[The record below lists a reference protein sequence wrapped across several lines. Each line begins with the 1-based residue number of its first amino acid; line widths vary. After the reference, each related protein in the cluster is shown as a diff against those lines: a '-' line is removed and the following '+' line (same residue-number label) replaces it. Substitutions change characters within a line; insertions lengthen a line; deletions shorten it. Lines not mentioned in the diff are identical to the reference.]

1 MSQSVESPERRTR
14 LRPTGA
20 VCLVYASF
28 GMPIAMLGVAWPQI
42 RDEFGRSNGELG
54 LLAVA
59 YGLGRM
65 STSSSSAAVLR
76 WASFGPAKVAGAIGL
91 GVACVLLAVAPSW
104 PFVVAFVAAVGLAS
118 GVLDSLGARYLAGQ
132 RNVSIAGLATGSY
145 GLGATLGPAFVAV
158 TDDWRLSF
166 GLAAAVAWSGAA
178 ILGQRPIS
186 WPAQV
191 DAIEAI
197 EPVDAGPSAPGASD
211 SASLRRERAI
221 LVVSLML
228 FFVFVGAEVTIG
240 QWMTAVF
247 EDVRK
252 VDSRVAGLAV
262 SAFWA
267 GITVGRLVLA
277 KLRLSLPALV
287 GAAAMVAVLVGATL
301 VAPTSLIVPLMGLAG
316 LALSPAAPTLFAGT
330 ADRVGVARAGA
341 VSGWQLVT
349 ANASGIAL
357 PALTGVL
364 VASIGDASPVAIV
377 VAVAVSGAVLLVV
390 SDRQVARRNAAR

>member
-1 MSQSVESPERRTR
+1 MSQPVESNERRTR

-20 VCLVYASF
+20 VCLVYVSF

-54 LLAVA
+54 LLAMA

-76 WASFGPAKVAGAIGL
+76 RASFGPAKVTGAIGL
-91 GVACVLLAVAPSW
+91 GLACVLLAIAPSW
-104 PFVVAFVAAVGLAS
+104 PLIVAFVAGVGLAS
-118 GVLDSLGARYLAGQ
+118 GVLDSLGARFLAGQ
-132 RNVSIAGLATGSY
+132 RNVSVAGLVTGSY
-145 GLGATLGPAFVAV
+145 GIGATLGPAFVAV

-166 GLAAAVAWSGAA
+166 AVNAAVAFGAAAV
-178 ILGQRPIS
+178 LGHRPIR

-191 DAIEAI
+191 DATDEAS
-197 EPVDAGPSAPGASD
+197 PMPKPSDLAS
-211 SASLRRERAI
+211 SRRERAI
-221 LVVSLML
+221 LVVSLLL

-247 EDVRK
+247 EDVRN
-252 VDSRVAGLAV
+252 VDSRTAGLAV

-267 GITVGRLVLA
+267 GITIGRLILA
-277 KLRLSLPALV
+277 RLRVSLPALV
-287 GAAAMVAVLVGATL
+287 GAAGLVAVLVAGTL
-301 VAPTSLIVPLMGLAG
+301 IAPTSLLVPLMGLAG
-316 LALSPAAPTLFAGT
+316 LMLSPAAPTLFAGT

-341 VSGWQLVT
+341 VSGWQLVM

-364 VASIGDASPVAIV
+364 VASIGDASPVAVV
-377 VAVAVSGAVLLVV
+377 VAVAVSGAALLVI
-390 SDRQVARRNAAR
+390 SNRQVARRNLTATAR